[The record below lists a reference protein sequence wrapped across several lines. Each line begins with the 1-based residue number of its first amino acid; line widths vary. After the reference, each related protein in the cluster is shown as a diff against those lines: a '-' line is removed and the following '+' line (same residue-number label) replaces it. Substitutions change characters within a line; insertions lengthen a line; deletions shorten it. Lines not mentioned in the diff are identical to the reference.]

1 MNYDRYQ
8 CNSSYQNYGINL
20 QKKVEKGF
28 FSTDTEYMYCK
39 SIMDKER
46 GTSMKETFDLID
58 FALQKS
64 GLEPLKD
71 TTQVQYLGEG
81 AWHQAYLVQ
90 LRTGEAVVIRFPKAE
105 AYGKKVEFDAAA
117 YLAEYAGTKAYYE
130 LANSVKPGICPEF
143 FQYHVEK
150 NKTFTVESY
159 AGKAIKLENF
169 TFMEAFQ
176 AGAEMGEF
184 FRYMNTAQHGL
195 KGFGYLKWNGK
206 YIEGQ
211 LQSSVTDFMKEEN
224 DEYLTDFKEFI
235 QNYDQQI
242 HPAALFQLEKCMIN
256 REFDETQIV
265 FTNQDTSPEN
275 ILLHTDG
282 SVSLIDPVPLLYSG
296 DSLAGNFT
304 NNYRTL
310 FPTFFNAPRYAKH
323 QFDRFE
329 EKLQTI
335 ADGFMEGYCNGEA
348 AVRRRVKQEEFI
360 KLTSLT
366 ASQYKILHSDMTL
379 EQKIRYGEKAAI
391 ANRIPVLVKRI
402 EEFQWEDEKSG
413 TKLA

>member
-1 MNYDRYQ
+1 
-8 CNSSYQNYGINL
+8 
-20 QKKVEKGF
+20 VEKGF
-28 FSTDTEYMYCK
+28 FSTFSEYMQDK
-39 SIMDKER
+39 SMMNKER

-64 GLEPLKD
+64 GLESLKD

-81 AWHQAYLVQ
+81 AWHQAYLIQ
-90 LRTGEAVVIRFPKAE
+90 LRDKEAVVVRFPKQE
-105 AYGKKVEFDAAA
+105 AYGRKVEFDEAAS
-117 YLAEYAGTKAYYE
+117 LAEYAGTKAYYT

-143 FQYHVEK
+143 FHYHVEK
-150 NKTFTVESY
+150 DKTFTVESY
-159 AGKAIKLENF
+159 AGKAIKLESF

-184 FRYMNTAQHGL
+184 FRNMNMAQHGL
-195 KGFGYLKWNGK
+195 KGFGYLKWNGTAV
-206 YIEGQ
+206 EGQ
-211 LQSSVTDFMKEEN
+211 FQSSVTDFMKEEN
-224 DEYLTDFKEFI
+224 EEYLSDFREFI
-235 QNYDQQI
+235 QNYDQPI
-242 HPAALFQLEKCMIN
+242 LPSAITHLEECMNN
-256 REFDETQIV
+256 REIDESNIV
-265 FTNQDTSPEN
+265 LTNQDTSPEN

-282 SVSLIDPVPLLYSG
+282 RVSLIDPVPLLYCG
-296 DSLAGNFT
+296 DSLAGNFI
-304 NNYRTL
+304 NNYHTL
-310 FPTFFNAPRYAKH
+310 YPAFFNSPRYAKH

-335 ADGFMEGYCNGEA
+335 ADGFMEGYCNGDA
-348 AVRRRVKQEEFI
+348 TVRRRVKQEEFI

-366 ASQYKILHSDMTL
+366 AFLHKVLHSDMTL